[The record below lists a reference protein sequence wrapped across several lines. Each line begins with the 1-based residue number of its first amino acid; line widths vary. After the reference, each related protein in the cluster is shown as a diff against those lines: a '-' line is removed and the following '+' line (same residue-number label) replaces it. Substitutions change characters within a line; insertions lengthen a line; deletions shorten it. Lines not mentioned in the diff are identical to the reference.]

1 MSAQCCVKRGER
13 WRIPLATMIS
23 DQAGER
29 SAAAFAPLPS
39 GIFTILATRNDQRIV
54 THRIIPDVAVAQ
66 ARVLGA
72 AGWQVRISGAGGRQY
87 APTEFHQLLSS
98 EFV

>member
-1 MSAQCCVKRGER
+1 
-13 WRIPLATMIS
+13 MIS
-23 DQAGER
+23 NYAQER
-29 SAAAFAPLPS
+29 PAHPFMPEPA
-39 GIFTILATRNDQRIV
+39 GIFTIFATRNDQRIV

-72 AGWQVRISGAGGRQY
+72 AGWQVRISSAGGRQY

>member
-1 MSAQCCVKRGER
+1 
-13 WRIPLATMIS
+13 MIM
-23 DQAGER
+23 DHVAEHAVPVPPEQ
-29 SAAAFAPLPS
+29 P
-39 GIFTILATRNDQRIV
+39 GIFTIHATRNDQRIV

-66 ARVLGA
+66 ARTLGA